1 MVSMEDRAQISA
13 ELLII
18 MAAVVGFSL
27 LLVQNLSSTSGEAVS
42 KLNESTDELMSEIDN
57 ITG

>member
-1 MVSMEDRAQISA
+1 MDNRAQISA
-13 ELLII
+13 ELLVI

-27 LLVQNLSSTSGEAVS
+27 VLIQNLSGTSEKAVEQ
-42 KLNESTDELMSEIDN
+42 LNESTSELMDEIDN

>member
-1 MVSMEDRAQISA
+1 MENRAQISA

-27 LLVQNLSSTSGEAVS
+27 LLIQNLSGTSEKAVS
-42 KLNESTDELMSEIDN
+42 KLNESTDELMGEIDN

>member
-1 MVSMEDRAQISA
+1 MLMDDRAQISA

-27 LLVQNLSSTSGEAVS
+27 LLVQNLSGTSEEAVS
-42 KLNESTDELMSEIDN
+42 KLNESTDDLMNEIDN
-57 ITG
+57 ITE